1 MSAVQTSFKRAK
13 YPSDIS
19 KNGWKNLKSE
29 LPKPKND
36 TSEGG
41 RPNIDLREIINAI
54 FYVVKTGCTWRC
66 MPHDLPHWNTAYG
79 YFNRWSADGTWE
91 MIHTRF
97 VKKVRKKV
105 SKRKKRPS
113 AASIDSQSVKT
124 TSCGGE
130 AIGYDGGKMV
140 KGRKRFILVDTT
152 GLVLAIFICAAN
164 ISEKAGAMKLL
175 EYIKKKEILRKLCGG
190 RKVSANDSYLRASGF
205 YRDAC
210 WPQPV
215 TDSRMLPT
223 YKKMREMF
231 DRAWQMTRA
240 PFERVKINYEG
251 TVLDGYF
258 RKPNGPAGKKFPVV
272 IAFQGAD
279 TMAENTIMNGTYVAR
294 GMAYLAVDFP
304 GQGGA
309 LRLRDLHLPPD
320 TERIAKAM
328 IDYLETRPDVD
339 AKRIAMQGI
348 SMGGFGTPRAASG
361 EKRLK
366 AVLMSS
372 GSYSLQQ
379 DLFDYLPSIQERIR
393 WIIGAKD
400 LADARKKLGDY
411 TLEGRANKIECAMLV
426 GYSKDDRIMDPQG
439 ALRLYRAAVNS
450 KREMVEGTGH
460 TQATN
465 AGGPRPS
472 RPPALPDWAAKQ
484 LVTESD

>member
-1 MSAVQTSFKRAK
+1 MKSQFE
-13 YPSDIS
+13 PSRRSLIRLGLAGAAIPPVASVLSSLALAQDIGQES
-19 KNGWKNLKSE
+19 GTIGLV
-29 LPKPKND
+29 
-36 TSEGG
+36 GG
-41 RPNIDLREIINAI
+41 RAESQLFPG
-54 FYVVKTGCTWRC
+54 K
-66 MPHDLPHWNTAYG
+66 DLPGGGQLEIRLT
-79 YFNRWSADGTWE
+79 
-91 MIHTRF
+91 
-97 VKKVRKKV
+97 
-105 SKRKKRPS
+105 
-113 AASIDSQSVKT
+113 ASIYTSDPDQLEVAQRLRPYDLDSWVT
-124 TSCGGE
+124 EWTRVAERNERE
-130 AIGYDGGKMV
+130 ADK
-140 KGRKRFILVDTT
+140 
-152 GLVLAIFICAAN
+152 LAA
-164 ISEKAGAMKLL
+164 E
-175 EYIKKKEILRKLCGG
+175 G